1 MIIKPE
7 AWISKP
13 DHDGNGLLQAWV
25 TEGEAEFPIPIETH
39 QVSLDDV
46 KMDEEQNFE
55 LILECAK
62 TPRIYKDLDAYHKD
76 HERGSMAPE
85 SVIPVGLFSVSDDA
99 DFVQTPQ
106 ILLSGKVVVTYDDP
120 TRLGF
125 EASDVLFSLCC
136 LGNEYDAVM
145 HSEFSADTE
154 IEEGN
159 IISCVYWVQGWP
171 SEGKAE

>member
-1 MIIKPE
+1 
-7 AWISKP
+7 
-13 DHDGNGLLQAWV
+13 
-25 TEGEAEFPIPIETH
+25 
-39 QVSLDDV
+39 
-46 KMDEEQNFE
+46 MDEEQNFE

-62 TPRIYKDLDAYHKD
+62 TPSVYKDLDAYHKD

-125 EASDVLFSLCC
+125 EPSDVLFSLCC

-145 HSEFSADTE
+145 HSEFSDDTE

>member
-39 QVSLDDV
+39 QVSLNDV

-62 TPRIYKDLDAYHKD
+62 TPSVYKDLDAYHKD

-85 SVIPVGLFSVSDDA
+85 SDYSCGAV
-99 DFVQTPQ
+99 
-106 ILLSGKVVVTYDDP
+106 
-120 TRLGF
+120 LGF
-125 EASDVLFSLCC
+125 
-136 LGNEYDAVM
+136 G
-145 HSEFSADTE
+145 
-154 IEEGN
+154 
-159 IISCVYWVQGWP
+159 
-171 SEGKAE
+171 